1 MFSAISNAL
10 RKLDAFS
17 EPVCLTFKKQSD
29 YKTSWGGIL
38 SILVSGIL
46 AFYLHLLLSQPIEA
60 FSEVDNIVVETKTMS
75 DSGGPSGTTVGA
87 ATYSK
92 VTRTKEE
99 VSFMEQAAHTG
110 TFNAL
115 NYGFSYAICPDF
127 TIDSTAMEIGVN
139 IIVSNGGSW
148 SLFDQ
153 PFAKCNSTTFP
164 MKDYSRAEKYG
175 IAECYWM
182 NYSFIPLRGDLFVNG
197 SMGSRIYIKKWTGSN
212 CKDET
217 SATNFFDGKNVRI
230 LALGKYYNSSG
241 TDDRLEEYIHVHP
254 LRIINYDEVGETFI
268 RLSPHEVTYLNKST
282 SIFFSIEEVVTQSR
296 KQTDEGIHYV
306 YAVLGNKWFSHE
318 QYEEYTIDSV
328 SSSRMLGSTTTTKET
343 TEEKTSINL
352 YYIIFVGSQIGGLAY
367 LLKWAIGIFYSIF
380 AYEHFMLDIV
390 NRFRNSAFKERM
402 TQNQKVVE
410 GESWLTSFKPSS
422 KNISTKSKNIR
433 QSEIHTI
440 LNPVD
445 KNVNNEEENKELV
458 DHLDQQDKDADNEK
472 NTLRD
477 WVGCWPYF
485 KTFSFLFKN
494 TKSILL

>member
-1 MFSAISNAL
+1 MFLPISNAL

-29 YKTSWGGIL
+29 YKTPWGGIL
-38 SILVSGIL
+38 SIFVSGIL
-46 AFYLHLLLSQPIEA
+46 AFYLYLLLSQPIEA
-60 FSEVDNIVVETKTMS
+60 FSEVDNIVVETKTIR
-75 DSGGPSGTTVGA
+75 DSGVPSGTTVGA

-92 VTRTKEE
+92 VTSTKED
-99 VSFMEQAAHTG
+99 VSFMEQAAYTD
-110 TFNAL
+110 TFNAFDH
-115 NYGFSYAICPDF
+115 GFSYAICPDF

-148 SLFDQ
+148 SLSDQ
-153 PFAKCNSTTFP
+153 PITRCNSTTFP
-164 MKDYSRAEKYG
+164 MRDYSRAKKYG
-175 IAECYWM
+175 ISQCYWM
-182 NYSFIPLRGDLFVNG
+182 NQNFIPLRGDLFVNG
-197 SMGSRIYIKKWTGSN
+197 SMGSQIYIKKWTGSK

-217 SATNFFDGKNVRI
+217 SATNFFDGKNIII

-241 TDDRLEEYIHVHP
+241 AEGRLEEYIHVHP

-268 RLSPHEVTYLNKST
+268 RLSPHEVTYLNNST
-282 SIFFSIEEVVTQSR
+282 STFFSIEEVVTQSR
-296 KQTDEGIHYV
+296 KKTDEGIHYV

-367 LLKWAIGIFYSIF
+367 FLKWAIGIFYSVF

-390 NRFRNSAFKERM
+390 NRFRNSAFKGKM
-402 TQNQKVVE
+402 TQSQKVVE
-410 GESWLTSFKPSS
+410 GQSWLTSFKPSAN
-422 KNISTKSKNIR
+422 NISAKSKNIR

-445 KNVNNEEENKELV
+445 RNANNEEEKKELV
-458 DHLDQQDKDADNEK
+458 DHHVQQDKDPDNEM
-472 NTLRD
+472 NLLRET
-477 WVGCWPYF
+477 VGYYPYF
-485 KTFSFLFKN
+485 KTS
-494 TKSILL
+494 